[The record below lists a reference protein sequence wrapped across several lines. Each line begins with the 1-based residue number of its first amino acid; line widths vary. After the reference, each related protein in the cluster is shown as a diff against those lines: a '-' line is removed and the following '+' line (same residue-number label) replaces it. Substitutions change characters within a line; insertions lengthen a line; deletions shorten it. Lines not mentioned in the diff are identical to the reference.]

1 MEFEADAGFA
11 GHLDAIDPLSE
22 FRNRFLIPTVDGEP
36 VIYLVGNSLGL
47 QPLTAHQI
55 VNEEMKVWA
64 EKGVAG
70 HFDQRRPWVD
80 YHARPGGSM
89 AKLVG
94 AQPSEVVVMN
104 TLTVNLHLLMI
115 SFYQPTADRH
125 KVLIEDGAFPS
136 DHFAVE
142 SQIVQRGF
150 DPATSLAT
158 VSPRRGEDTLRTEDI
173 IAAISEHGPELA
185 VVLLPGIQYYTGQVL
200 AMSDIV
206 AAAHEV
212 GARVGFDLAHAIGNV
227 EMSLHDWGVDF
238 AAWCTYKY
246 LNAGPGAIAGAF
258 VHERHLEA
266 DLPRLPGWWGH
277 ELASRFE
284 METEFKPETSAEAWS
299 VSNAPILSMAPI
311 VASMEIFDEVGMPAL
326 REKSRLQSGYM
337 DYLLSV
343 KLPGRVESITPVHP
357 EERGCQLS
365 LRITAKN
372 SDGRRVYEQLQAS
385 NVACDWRY
393 PAVIRVAPTP
403 LYNTFGDIYRFV
415 EILDEIVRT

>member
-11 GHLDAIDPLSE
+11 EHLDAIDPLSE
-22 FRNRFLIPTVDGEP
+22 FRDRFIVPSVDGES
-36 VIYLVGNSLGL
+36 VVYLVGNSLGL
-47 QPLTAHQI
+47 QPRKAQQI
-55 VNEEMKVWA
+55 LNEEMKLWA

-80 YHARPGGSM
+80 YHTQPGVSM
-89 AKLVG
+89 ASLVG
-94 AQPSEVVVMN
+94 ARPAEVVLMN

-115 SFYQPTADRH
+115 SFYQPTANRH
-125 KVLIEDGAFPS
+125 KILIEDRAFPS

-142 SQIVQRGF
+142 SQIAQRGF

-158 VSPRRGEDTLRTEDI
+158 VHPRPGEDTLHTADI
-173 IAAISEHGPELA
+173 LDAINELGPELA
-185 VVLLPGIQYYTGQVL
+185 LVLLPGIQYYTGQVL
-200 AMSDIV
+200 AMSEIV
-206 AAAHEV
+206 AAAHGV

-258 VHERHLEA
+258 VHERHLSA
-266 DLPRLPGWWGH
+266 DLPRLQGWWGH

-284 METEFKPETSAEAWS
+284 METEFRPEPSADAWS

-337 DYLLSV
+337 DYLLGV
-343 KLPGRVESITPVHP
+343 RLPGKVESITPIHP

-365 LRITAKN
+365 LRVIADDI
-372 SDGRRVYEQLQAS
+372 DGRQVYERLQAS

-393 PAVIRVAPTP
+393 PAVVRVAPTP
-403 LYNTFGDIYRFV
+403 LYNTFSDIYRFV
-415 EILDEIVRT
+415 EILDEIVGT